1 MKTLFGGLLVVI
13 GLLHGLAAAQDKI
26 MPDLSLRIVQ
36 ASPSG
41 TVAVAIAN
49 ASQRPIRIWQESNSW
64 GAAHWRVLLIRNGRL
79 QPFFENPDQVFTR
92 NIPTFDEITPGSHIE
107 RKLDL
112 SAETWR
118 GTEGQKVRFEHG
130 DTVVVV
136 YDVPKSYGWAGAAV
150 TLEASKMGIW
160 YGVATALIT
169 VP

>member
-1 MKTLFGGLLVVI
+1 MKMLFGGLI
-13 GLLHGLAAAQDKI
+13 AAIALLHGPTAVQNRT
-26 MPDLSLRIVQ
+26 MPELSLRIVE

-41 TVAVAIAN
+41 TVTVAIAN
-49 ASQRPIRIWQESNSW
+49 TSQKPIRICRESNSW

-79 QPFFENPDQVFTR
+79 QTFFENPDQAFTR
-92 NIPTFDEITPGSHIE
+92 NIPTFNEITPGSDVE
-107 RKLDL
+107 LKLDL

-118 GTEGQKVRFEHG
+118 GTEGRTVRFEHG

-169 VP
+169 VQ